1 MSEDPF
7 HPRYPVR
14 RVLGG
19 ALSLLLLAGCFGTS
33 TRPGEEE
40 PERSRGGGPV
50 AAVTRGADDL
60 QVAYTLFGEGERML
74 VLLHG
79 WGGSQELWT
88 SQVDDLSQRYTVV
101 TVDFGGHGRSGRG
114 RSGGSLA
121 QLTADTV
128 AVLDAVGAQEAVLV
142 GHSLGGKVALL
153 AAKERPDR
161 VAGLIGVEAFDDP
174 PPAPAVWN
182 EVLAQLDENFPTGCR
197 SFVNGLFA
205 VTTEETMVA
214 KTAAQTCALDP
225 KLGKAL
231 LRELAA
237 FDLGKALSALPAALP
252 VRSIET
258 TEELEL
264 PAQPWP
270 EPLQRFH
277 SNTRTLRIAKSGHYP
292 MLEQSAELTRQL
304 AAALKD
310 IEK

>member
-1 MSEDPF
+1 MSDDPL
-7 HPRYPVR
+7 HLSYPAR
-14 RVLGG
+14 RALGG
-19 ALSLLLLAGCFGTS
+19 CVSLLLLAGCFGPS

-40 PERSRGGGPV
+40 PDRSRGSGPV
-50 AAVTRGADDL
+50 AAITRGADGL
-60 QVAYTLFGEGERML
+60 EIAYTLFGEGERML

-88 SQVDDLSQRYTVV
+88 SQVDDLLQRYSVV
-101 TVDFGGHGRSGRG
+101 TLDFGGHGRSGRG

-121 QLTADTV
+121 QLTTDVV
-128 AVLDAVGAQEAVLV
+128 AVLDAVDAKGAVLV

-153 AAKERPDR
+153 AAKERPER

-174 PPAPAVWN
+174 PPSPAVWN
-182 EVLAQLDENFPTGCR
+182 EVLAQLDENFPAGCR

-214 KTAAQTCALDP
+214 KTAAQTCTLDP

-237 FDLGKALSALPAALP
+237 FDLGKNLAGLPAALP
-252 VRSIET
+252 VRSIAA
-258 TEELEL
+258 TEEFEL
-264 PAQPWP
+264 PATPGP

-277 SNTRTLRIAKSGHYP
+277 ANTRTLQIAKSGHYP
-292 MLEQSAELTRQL
+292 MLEQGAELTRQL
-304 AAALKD
+304 AAALKE

>member
-7 HPRYPVR
+7 HLPYPVR

-19 ALSLLLLAGCFGTS
+19 ALSLLLLAGCFGAS

-60 QVAYTLFGEGERML
+60 PIAYTLFGEGERML

-121 QLTADTV
+121 QLTTDIV

-182 EVLAQLDENFPTGCR
+182 EILAQLDENFPTGCR

-225 KLGKAL
+225 KLVKAL

-277 SNTRTLRIAKSGHYP
+277 ANTRTLRIAKSGHYP